1 MMKEKKGEDEQVR
14 VQEDYLEDQNIL
26 PIRAA

>member
-1 MMKEKKGEDEQVR
+1 MKENKGEDEQVR
-14 VQEDYLEDQNIL
+14 VQEDYLHDQNIL

>member
-1 MMKEKKGEDEQVR
+1 MKEKKGEDEQDR
-14 VQEDYLEDQNIL
+14 VQEDYFDDQNIL